1 MKRATVNILLSVLTV
16 ALTCNAAFG
25 QKYPERR
32 HIRGGNKAYESQQ
45 FAEAER
51 SYRQAQ
57 ILDTTSVEAAF
68 NLADA
73 QYATEQF
80 EAAENSLRQLS
91 QNPRMT
97 PEQAAKT
104 YYNLGNAQFQ
114 QKKLQEALESYKQSL
129 RLNPSDMEAKYNF
142 AYTKKLIDQNKDQNQ
157 NDQNKDNKQNND
169 QNKNGG
175 GNQNQNQN
183 QPPQK
188 DQDKQ
193 NQDNNPDDQNGQN
206 DDQSQNG
213 EQPEGE
219 KPQPSEGQ
227 PDKKEVSP
235 ETEAMLQAVQQA
247 EDKTRDK
254 VNEKKAVV
262 VGRSGKNW

>member
-1 MKRATVNILLSVLTV
+1 MKRAAINILLSVLTV
-16 ALTCNAAFG
+16 ALACPAALG

-32 HIRGGNKAYESQQ
+32 HIRSGNKAYESQQ

-91 QNPRMT
+91 QNPRMN
-97 PEQAAKT
+97 PEQAAKA

-142 AYTKKLIDQNKDQNQ
+142 AYTKKLLDQNKDQNDQ
-157 NDQNKDNKQNND
+157 NQDNKDNKQNND
-169 QNKNGG
+169 RNQNGG
-175 GNQNQNQN
+175 NQNQN

-193 NQDNNPDDQNGQN
+193 NQNNNPDDQNGQN
-206 DDQSQNG
+206 DDKSQNG
-213 EQPEGE
+213 EQPEGD

-235 ETEAMLQAVQQA
+235 ETEAMLQAVQRA

-254 VNEKKAVV
+254 VNEKRAVV